1 MTRISIN
8 LLGIDRKEALQRS
21 GLNIDKGLA
30 IATTSIIIALLLLF
44 GSNALVSSW
53 VASAEELKEENTLK
67 IAALDKQI
75 EEIKSLEKEKADKEM
90 EEKILRYV
98 TGETYRWS
106 YLLQE
111 VRLLMPVDIKIDQL
125 SFNPQGEF
133 SLQGS
138 ATDHRSVA
146 MFLANLKNSKML
158 QDIQLQSSEKPSAE
172 EPTVFSITCKLK
184 VGS

>member
-21 GLNIDKGLA
+21 GLPIDKSVLA
-30 IATTSIIIALLLLF
+30 SALMIVVALIIALGGNWMV
-44 GSNALVSSW
+44 GSWLAT
-53 VASAEELKEENTLK
+53 AEETKEENAQT

-75 EEIKSLEKEKADKEM
+75 EEIKGLEKEKADKEM
-90 EEKILRYV
+90 EGKILRYV

-125 SFNPQGEF
+125 AF
-133 SLQGS
+133 SPKKRVFPSGFSDGS
-138 ATDHRSVA
+138 PFCGHVHC
-146 MFLANLKNSKML
+146 
-158 QDIQLQSSEKPSAE
+158 QSEK
-172 EPTVFSITCKLK
+172 L
-184 VGS
+184 

>member
-21 GLNIDKGLA
+21 GLPVDKGLLVA
-30 IATTSIIIALLLLF
+30 GLSIVLALLLAF
-44 GSNALVSSW
+44 GSNALVGSW
-53 VASAEELKEENTLK
+53 LANAEETREENKQT

-75 EEIKSLEKEKADKEM
+75 KEIKDLEKEKADKEM
-90 EEKILRYV
+90 EEKILKYV

-125 SFNPQGEF
+125 AFNPQGEF

-158 QDIQLQSSEKPSAE
+158 QDIKLQSSEKPSAE